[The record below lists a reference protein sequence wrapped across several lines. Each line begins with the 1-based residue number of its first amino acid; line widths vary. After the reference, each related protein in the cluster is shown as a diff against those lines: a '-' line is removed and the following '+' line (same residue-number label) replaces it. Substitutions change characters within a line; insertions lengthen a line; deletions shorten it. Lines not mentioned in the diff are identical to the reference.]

1 MTTVRVHLDGP
12 AGTTPVGTARIVHAR
27 GVDTTEFTY
36 DDAWLA
42 GPGWAISPDLPV
54 RAGGAVVEGLPG
66 ALADCAPDGWGRNLI
81 TRRWAALARD
91 AGGSAPAPSE
101 ADFLLGVHDQSRQ
114 GALRLCDEDGA
125 PFLAEAGGVPGLLE
139 LESLLDASRAV
150 ASHAAGGG
158 ADEAVA
164 ALLAAGSGSLGGAR
178 PKASVVEGEGL
189 HLAKF
194 PQADDRWDVIR
205 WEAVALDLA
214 AACGLVVPVHRLIQV
229 GHVPVL
235 LVRRFDRNGDTRV
248 PYLSAQTLVGRRPG
262 QGGDYLELAEAIAE
276 HGSDVAADLVEL
288 WARVAFSLA
297 INNVDDHLRNHGLL
311 RAGGGWT
318 LSPVFDVNPDPRPG
332 ASRVTP
338 IAGASTSEAG
348 VEALFANAARFG
360 LTPTDVRGVWQEVCR
375 AVAGWRAAADAAGIP
390 SDEQDAF
397 APVLDR
403 WPPA

>member
-12 AGTTPVGTARIVHAR
+12 VGTTPVGTARIVHAR
-27 GVDTTEFTY
+27 GVDSTEFTY
-36 DDAWLA
+36 DDAWLS

-66 ALADCAPDGWGRNLI
+66 ALADCAPDAWGRNLL
-81 TRRWAALARD
+81 TRRRAVL
-91 AGGSAPAPSE
+91 AGGGGPSPTE
-101 ADFLLGVHDQSRQ
+101 ADFLLGVHDESRQ
-114 GALRLCDEDGA
+114 GALRLCDEDGG
-125 PFLAEAGGVPGLLE
+125 PFLAEVGGVPGLLE

-194 PQADDRWDVIR
+194 PQSADRWDVIR

-214 AACGLVVPVHRLIQV
+214 AACGLPVPAHRLVEV
-229 GHVPVL
+229 GRVPVL
-235 LVRRFDRNGDTRV
+235 LVRRFDRDGDTRV
-248 PYLSAQTLVGRRPG
+248 PYVSAQTLVGRRPG
-262 QGGDYLELAEAIAE
+262 QAADYLELAEAIAD
-276 HGSDVAADLVEL
+276 HGADVAADLAGL
-288 WARVAFSLA
+288 WRRIAFSLA

-318 LSPVFDVNPDPRPG
+318 LSPVFDVNPDPRL
-332 ASRVTP
+332 AAQRVTP
-338 IAGASTSEAG
+338 IAGASTSVAG
-348 VEALFANAARFG
+348 VEALLANAARFG
-360 LTPTDVRGVWQEVCR
+360 LTPTDARGVWQEVCG
-375 AVAGWRAAADAAGIP
+375 AVAGWRVAADAAGV
-390 SDEQDAF
+390 SSQEQDTF
-397 APVLDR
+397 APSLDR
-403 WPPA
+403 WRPA